1 MRVLLLGALLGAT
14 VSLAQPVTPGGD
26 KFRNLTVTGRFNAP
40 TVNASFVDAGVLSV
54 NGPTGVECVAG
65 FDSPDTATRAICLD
79 QLGGTAI
86 TASSKYLAWNT
97 GTAALKLA
105 NNTGDITI
113 QTGTN
118 NIAHLSTG
126 AGGAVRITGSQSV
139 GTCTLN
145 GGSPATCTATVRA
158 SSICTANPIG
168 TTAAAAKAL
177 AVNLATTTLTV
188 TAANG
193 STEVVNYHCF

>member
-1 MRVLLLGALLGAT
+1 MRLAALALALLAGQA
-14 VSLAQPVTPGGD
+14 VAQPVTPGGD
-26 KFRNLTVTGRFNAP
+26 RFRNLTVTGRFNAP

-65 FDSPDTATRAICLD
+65 FDSPDTATRAICFDRAGGLAISGTGPY
-79 QLGGTAI
+79 LGWNTAGGTLSLSNGA
-86 TASSKYLAWNT
+86 
-97 GTAALKLA
+97 
-105 NNTGDITI
+105 GDLNVIC
-113 QTGTN
+113 GTN
-118 NIAHLSTG
+118 NTIHLNAS
-126 AGGAVRITGSQSV
+126 AAGAVRITGSQSV

-145 GGSPATCTATVRA
+145 GASPAVCTATVR
-158 SSICTANPIG
+158 SGSNCNANTVG

-177 AVNLATTTLTV
+177 AVNLASTTLTI